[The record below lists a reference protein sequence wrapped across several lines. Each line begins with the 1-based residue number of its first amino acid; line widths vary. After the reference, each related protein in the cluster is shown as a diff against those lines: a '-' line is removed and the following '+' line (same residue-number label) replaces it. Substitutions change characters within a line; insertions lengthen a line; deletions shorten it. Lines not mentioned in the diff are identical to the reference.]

1 MEMQKYLETVD
12 QLKNRIKHY
21 EDGMVTFDEM
31 ITFLLNDITSQ
42 EVQTLV
48 EESRKANEQYDQNDD
63 GSD

>member
-1 MEMQKYLETVD
+1 MKKYIETVD

-31 ITFLLNDITSQ
+31 VTFLLNDLTSQ
-42 EVQTLV
+42 EVNKLV
-48 EESRKANEQYDQNDD
+48 EESRAANEQYDPNQD

>member
-1 MEMQKYLETVD
+1 MQKYLETVD

-48 EESRKANEQYDQNDD
+48 EESRKANEQYDPNDD